1 MPSILSVSFLSCC
14 PCIVSTMVCC
24 AAWGCSN
31 RSEKGVRMYGFPADM
46 ERRKK
51 WLSQVSRSNL
61 NINTNYNN
69 KNICEVIIFKCI
81 CIFSQR
87 TPQWEKY
94 LLKIRNEQS
103 LAKPRELIFIVRV
116 RSYCRESS
124 VLPITVPLTTMWYVQ
139 YVGRPK
145 KRELCVETKLKSLC
159 RHILRQTNLSWT
171 KISRVGWNQML
182 FQPSLCIVLWSKRG
196 GPLHHNTPLD
206 L

>member
-61 NINTNYNN
+61 NINKNYNN
-69 KNICEVIIFKCI
+69 KKICEVIIFKCI

-124 VLPITVPLTTMWYVQ
+124 VLPITVPLTTM
-139 YVGRPK
+139 
-145 KRELCVETKLKSLC
+145 
-159 RHILRQTNLSWT
+159 
-171 KISRVGWNQML
+171 
-182 FQPSLCIVLWSKRG
+182 
-196 GPLHHNTPLD
+196 
-206 L
+206 

>member
-1 MPSILSVSFLSCC
+1 MASPL
-14 PCIVSTMVCC
+14 T
-24 AAWGCSN
+24 WRGEKNGC
-31 RSEKGVRMYGFPADM
+31 
-46 ERRKK
+46 
-51 WLSQVSRSNL
+51 QVSRSNL

-69 KNICEVIIFKCI
+69 KKICEVIIFKCI

-94 LLKIRNEQS
+94 LLKIRNEQT

-171 KISRVGWNQML
+171 KISRSRLKPDAIPIIFVHR
-182 FQPSLCIVLWSKRG
+182 PVVKKRRA
-196 GPLHHNTPLD
+196 PAPQYTPRPVNTQHITAD
-206 L
+206 HSYSVTGDTYIIITNSC